1 MPIMNISYL
10 LSQGVELMVL
20 GMGMVF
26 FILGLLIV
34 VIKGVTVLTT
44 RYDPVPVSIETTHAR
59 LNSIDEDVVAAIT
72 IAVERFRSK

>member
-1 MPIMNISYL
+1 MNISYL